1 MTKEFIEQLPTDF
14 APTSRVWLFQSNR
27 PFSEKEELEIN
38 EQLYNFYV
46 QWQSHGNDIKG
57 WAKLMYRQFVVV
69 MADET
74 ASGVSGCSTDSMTR
88 IIKSLERQYSVNFF
102 DRMTITFLV
111 DGKAEGLPMNQ
122 VSYALQNGYIET
134 DTPLFNNLV
143 DTKEK
148 LENEWLIP
156 LNESWLWQRIKK

>member
-1 MTKEFIEQLPTDF
+1 
-14 APTSRVWLFQSNR
+14 
-27 PFSEKEELEIN
+27 
-38 EQLYNFYV
+38 
-46 QWQSHGNDIKG
+46 
-57 WAKLMYRQFVVV
+57 

-122 VSYALQNGYIET
+122 VSYALQNGYLET

-156 LNESWLWQRIKK
+156 LNESWLWNRIAN